1 MPLYFWDFGCMNF
14 IPATGVLPMGG
25 DFLAPAVSQSLPV
38 ILFVYSADPPQDAAG
53 CLPATGNTMVAIT
66 L

>member
-1 MPLYFWDFGCMNF
+1 MNF